1 MQQTFS
7 VVCGVW
13 LLKNVDHIFMILWLF
28 VANRWPLDLYLLI
41 SPILFIYNVFFCNL
55 FLVDKTVKFLQNNPR
70 GRATLGR
77 MAQWVSLALTIL
89 IVIMI
94 NLSDCCIFIY
104 VSLCLHLSSDF
115 LDLRSQP
122 EILWFHLRLCV
133 HLSVN
138 RFLWLEFSD
147 CLHDARGQ

>member
-70 GRATLGR
+70 GPATLGR

-94 NLSDCCIFIY
+94 NSFRLLYIY
-104 VSLCLHLSSDF
+104 
-115 LDLRSQP
+115 
-122 EILWFHLRLCV
+122 LCV
-133 HLSVN
+133 AMSSFVFWFFGPPLSAGDSMVSSSFV
-138 RFLWLEFSD
+138 RPSV
-147 CLHDARGQ
+147 C